1 MKKKLLF
8 FVFASLLYLQS
19 ISPVLAASDAVT
31 ADGFQY
37 TTSGLTATITKYTG
51 TASTVNIP
59 SKINDY
65 TVTKVEYNAF
75 VNNLSITNV
84 IFPSSVTEIG
94 NNAFSGCTALVKITL
109 PSGLKKLGAG
119 FISGTA
125 VASLTIPASL
135 TSCSTNSSGGPLAG
149 ADKLTDL
156 TIESGMEK
164 IPDSLAYC
172 VADTSHITTVSI
184 PNTVTSIEN
193 RAFYNCRMLP
203 AVSLPANL
211 QTIDSQ
217 AFSYCRSLDKITLPK
232 TVKTV
237 GSYAFS
243 YCTAL
248 SSLGF
253 TENAKTGFTLSVNSY
268 AFSNCTSLCDITF
281 SKNITLLDY
290 GAFYKC
296 SSLTSLVLPD
306 SITEIGDS
314 AFANCSALERITL
327 PSGLKKLGGGFIS
340 GTAVTSLTIPAS
352 LTSCSTSS
360 SGGPLAGADKLTD
373 LTIESGMEKIPD
385 YLAYCVANTSHITTV
400 SIPNTVTSIGRSSF
414 YNCPLLGEIN
424 IPGSVT
430 SIADNAFD
438 GWKNLV
444 FKGISGTT
452 AETYANEKG
461 IPFKES
467 IQEGTWVLAG
477 RLDGVNTSNRTI
489 DLEERVYNVSSDFDI
504 NTASNII
511 KNSSDRIV
519 VFTCSDGKITHMEA
533 AEDIVQVSISLV
545 EYGLGSDN
553 FTYENNQYSG
563 ALSYHVKLKTTI
575 DPKSSYSLS
584 EFRQLLPNYTI
595 SVARIQVKP
604 VTPLTA
610 HFTDI
615 DLNYATG
622 EFNTPVKLGLNNY
635 KNVATVVFN
644 VDSSFVPEKA
654 KTELSATFYAQHHKN
669 FTVNSNQVKF
679 TITNKDYYRQQAEK
693 KKEQSE
699 REQNIKKAQNMLT
712 NNNIL
717 SFPADLNDYFTTQQ
731 LEELRAFL
739 SGYVAT
745 VINSSKFSY
754 TEDQSNSA
762 SKLVLDKLF
771 GKMGLNKKTFVMGKT
786 LNGAFSVSA
795 NTKKGARTINFSFSI
810 SNYGLGNTEFGAM
823 GGLNYSISQDN
834 KSGYIPVVSANASA
848 LAQQMKSIAED
859 AVKNVYNESWGK
871 HADEVAEILFTKT
884 VTDLIG
890 KTKMGSFSNCVYTMF
905 TKPAASTSP
914 SNRYTKSSIHCPV
927 DVYVYDLNHTL
938 CGAIVNNVVD
948 TTYDELDMYVDGDTK
963 FISFYQSDYYLKLVG
978 NDTGTM
984 TYEIEEYVDN
994 QLTRKL
1000 SYNDIPLTDGKTYNS
1015 YVPGNQNL
1023 DASIYSPIDESD
1035 NKLEVFFDSKSPS
1048 PERTNVESLQLDQT
1062 TKVLKVGGAFT
1073 LVPSVSPA
1081 NATIKDVFWTTDNET
1096 IATVDSNGTVTAHS
1110 AGFAIIT
1117 AHTFDGDFTATCTL
1131 TVTTPPES
1139 SSTPGV
1145 SNTPETSKLNATFK
1159 LSMKS
1164 IVLKK
1169 GQTTTAFKV
1178 TGLAKGDKV
1187 TSYSSS
1193 NKKIATISSKG
1204 KIKGRKIGTAKIIVT
1219 LASGKKISV
1228 KIKVQKKPV
1237 ATKKIMVS
1245 PSRISLSPKKKYKL
1259 NVTRIPLTTVE
1270 KTTYKSSNP
1279 KIASVSAKGV
1289 ITAKKKG
1296 TVTISIRSGKKK
1308 KAVKVTVK

>member
-109 PSGLKKLGAG
+109 PSGLKTLGA
-119 FISGTA
+119 
-125 VASLTIPASL
+125 
-135 TSCSTNSSGGPLAG
+135 
-149 ADKLTDL
+149 
-156 TIESGMEK
+156 
-164 IPDSLAYC
+164 
-172 VADTSHITTVSI
+172 
-184 PNTVTSIEN
+184 
-193 RAFYNCRMLP
+193 
-203 AVSLPANL
+203 
-211 QTIDSQ
+211 
-217 AFSYCRSLDKITLPK
+217 
-232 TVKTV
+232 
-237 GSYAFS
+237 
-243 YCTAL
+243 
-248 SSLGF
+248 
-253 TENAKTGFTLSVNSY
+253 
-268 AFSNCTSLCDITF
+268 
-281 SKNITLLDY
+281 
-290 GAFYKC
+290 
-296 SSLTSLVLPD
+296 
-306 SITEIGDS
+306 
-314 AFANCSALERITL
+314 
-327 PSGLKKLGGGFIS
+327 GFIS

-352 LTSCSTSS
+352 LTSCSTNS
-360 SGGPLAGADKLTD
+360 SGGPLDGAEKLTD

-477 RLDGVNTSNRTI
+477 RLDGVDTSNRTI

-669 FTVNSNQVKF
+669 FTVDSNQVKF

-693 KKEQSE
+693 KKEQSKNTKGKDFPSLPSQSAPRTGLSATPSAGSDAARNACSPE
-699 REQNIKKAQNMLT
+699 KPRRRTYKEQKEFEALENE
-712 NNNIL
+712 IL
-717 SFPADLNDYFTTQQ
+717 E
-731 LEELRAFL
+731 LEEKK
-739 SGYVAT
+739 S
-745 VINSSKFSY
+745 
-754 TEDQSNSA
+754 
-762 SKLVLDKLF
+762 VL
-771 GKMGLNKKTFVMGKT
+771 
-786 LNGAFSVSA
+786 
-795 NTKKGARTINFSFSI
+795 
-810 SNYGLGNTEFGAM
+810 E
-823 GGLNYSISQDN
+823 
-834 KSGYIPVVSANASA
+834 
-848 LAQQMKSIAED
+848 AQM
-859 AVKNVYNESWGK
+859 
-871 HADEVAEILFTKT
+871 ADSDFTKARKA
-884 VTDLIG
+884 G
-890 KTKMGSFSNCVYTMF
+890 EE
-905 TKPAASTSP
+905 
-914 SNRYTKSSIHCPV
+914 YTKAEER
-927 DVYVYDLNHTL
+927 LNQ
-938 CGAIVNNVVD
+938 A
-948 TTYDELDMYVDGDTK
+948 YERWSELA
-963 FISFYQSDYYLKLVG
+963 
-978 NDTGTM
+978 
-984 TYEIEEYVDN
+984 E
-994 QLTRKL
+994 L
-1000 SYNDIPLTDGKTYNS
+1000 SEN
-1015 YVPGNQNL
+1015 
-1023 DASIYSPIDESD
+1023 
-1035 NKLEVFFDSKSPS
+1035 
-1048 PERTNVESLQLDQT
+1048 
-1062 TKVLKVGGAFT
+1062 
-1073 LVPSVSPA
+1073 
-1081 NATIKDVFWTTDNET
+1081 
-1096 IATVDSNGTVTAHS
+1096 
-1110 AGFAIIT
+1110 
-1117 AHTFDGDFTATCTL
+1117 
-1131 TVTTPPES
+1131 
-1139 SSTPGV
+1139 
-1145 SNTPETSKLNATFK
+1145 
-1159 LSMKS
+1159 
-1164 IVLKK
+1164 
-1169 GQTTTAFKV
+1169 
-1178 TGLAKGDKV
+1178 
-1187 TSYSSS
+1187 
-1193 NKKIATISSKG
+1193 
-1204 KIKGRKIGTAKIIVT
+1204 
-1219 LASGKKISV
+1219 
-1228 KIKVQKKPV
+1228 
-1237 ATKKIMVS
+1237 
-1245 PSRISLSPKKKYKL
+1245 
-1259 NVTRIPLTTVE
+1259 
-1270 KTTYKSSNP
+1270 
-1279 KIASVSAKGV
+1279 
-1289 ITAKKKG
+1289 
-1296 TVTISIRSGKKK
+1296 
-1308 KAVKVTVK
+1308 